1 MTIDGNS
8 CFRYIC
14 YHKYFVMDILEKIK
28 RLPLDKQKEVEAMV
42 DSLLNKQES
51 EPLDMVAI
59 AEKRRKNIG
68 RLEGKIWMADDFN
81 ETPEEFKNYL

>member
-1 MTIDGNS
+1 
-8 CFRYIC
+8 
-14 YHKYFVMDILEKIK
+14 MDILEKIK

-42 DSLLNKQES
+42 DSLLKKQEL
-51 EPLDMVAI
+51 EPVDMAAI
-59 AEKRRKNIG
+59 TEKRRKNLG